1 MNLLRAQVLHP
12 NSFDWNLNRYFAN
25 KTEDLF
31 PKLVYESVA
40 ELINFIALDMDKEK
54 LINKL
59 TSDEDWQKLIWDMSD
74 DIRSEFNPDQCSR
87 DYEWY
92 KKEILVSYFSW
103 EPDQFDYVGEVMS
116 LYDQKLCLEINSE
129 TVVILYP
136 CRVTPPNIGDNHVHG
151 FTKNGNVR
159 NGYRDGMCWD
169 TSTHEE
175 GTSIRMYGCHVN
187 SATEGE
193 SYGSQKFYYDKTSQ
207 RIIHPPS
214 KRCLEL
220 VDSNTVLMMKCDEIK
235 LEQRWK
241 IKASPW
247 FR

>member
-1 MNLLRAQVLHP
+1 
-12 NSFDWNLNRYFAN
+12 
-25 KTEDLF
+25 
-31 PKLVYESVA
+31 
-40 ELINFIALDMDKEK
+40 MDKEK

-59 TSDEDWQKLIWDMSD
+59 TSDEDWQKLIWDMSE

-92 KKEILVSYFSW
+92 KNEILVNYFSW

-116 LYDQKLCLEINSE
+116 LYDEKLCLEINTE

-136 CRVTPPNIGDNHVHG
+136 CRSSPPNIGDNHVHG
-151 FTKNGNVR
+151 FTKNGNVK

-169 TSTHEE
+169 TSTHDER
-175 GTSIRMYGCHVN
+175 TPIRMFSCHVN

-220 VDSNTVLMMKCDEIK
+220 IDSRTVLMMKCDEIK

-241 IKASPW
+241 IRISPW